1 VSTVGNSPEEVSRLL
16 DYNRWANARAIEGAA
31 ALTAEELSRSVGG
44 SFTSVLGTLTHLVG
58 AEWVWLE
65 RWHGRSPRA
74 LPSEFA
80 TVEDL
85 RRRLAEVEEGQ
96 KAFLAGLTPERLAS
110 KITYVNFAG
119 QTWTYALGEAMV
131 HIVNHGTYHRGQVA
145 TLLRQLGKKP
155 LSTDYLLYLDGGG
168 AAGAAA
174 STARR

>member
-1 VSTVGNSPEEVSRLL
+1 MSTVGNSPDEVTRLFA
-16 DYNRWANARAIEGAA
+16 YNRWANARAFEGAA

-44 SFTSVLGTLTHLVG
+44 SFTSILGTLTHLVG

-74 LPSEFA
+74 LPSDF
-80 TVEDL
+80 TSLNDL
-85 RRRLAEVEEGQ
+85 RERLTAVEEGQ
-96 KAFLAGLTPERLAS
+96 KGVLAGLTPERLAS

-131 HIVNHGTYHRGQVA
+131 HLVNHGTYHRGQVA

-168 AAGAAA
+168 GAPA
-174 STARR
+174 TARR

>member
-1 VSTVGNSPEEVSRLL
+1 MSTVGNSPSEVARLFE
-16 DYNRWANARAIEGAA
+16 YNRWANARAIEGAA
-31 ALTAEELSRSVGG
+31 ALTADELSRSVGG

-65 RWHGRSPRA
+65 RWNGRSPRA
-74 LPSEFA
+74 LPSDFA
-80 TVEDL
+80 TVDDL
-85 RRRLAEVEEGQ
+85 RRRLTEVEAGQ
-96 KAFLAGLTPERLAS
+96 KAVLDGLTPERLAS

-119 QTWTYALGEAMV
+119 KTWTYALGEAMV
-131 HIVNHGTYHRGQVA
+131 HLVNHGTYHRGQVA

-174 STARR
+174 RR